1 MKGSGWIEST
11 VVACAILLSACSSSS
26 SSKTGTGGTGGSGG
40 AAGATA
46 GTSGGAAGITTIGTS
61 GGTVSMGGVTL
72 TIPAGA
78 LAFDTAISVT
88 TTTAPSGYTLA
99 SVAYEFSP
107 DGTTFGRPITVAI
120 PLTSAATGAHLF
132 WSNATNGYDDLGGTV
147 DGTTLTGQVSHFSVG
162 FAAIPGADGGTSDG
176 SAGTFGQTGD
186 DGGSSD

>member
-1 MKGSGWIEST
+1 MKGSGWIESV
-11 VVACAILLSACSSSS
+11 VVACAILVSACSSS

-46 GTSGGAAGITTIGTS
+46 GTSGGTAGITAIGTS

-107 DGTTFGRPITVAI
+107 DGTVFGRPITVAI

-147 DGTTLTGQVSHFSVG
+147 DGTTLTGQVAHFSVG
-162 FAAIPGADGGTSDG
+162 FAAIPGADGGTTHG
-176 SAGTFGQTGD
+176 SAGTSGQD
-186 DGGSSD
+186 AAPGGG